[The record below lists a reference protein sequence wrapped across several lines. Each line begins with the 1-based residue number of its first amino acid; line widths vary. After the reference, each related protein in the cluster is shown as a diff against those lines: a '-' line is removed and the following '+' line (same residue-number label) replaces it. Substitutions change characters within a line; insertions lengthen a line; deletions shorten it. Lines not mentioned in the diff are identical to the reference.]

1 MLRRGFA
8 SGRMGL
14 LASLLVLLLLLTACP
29 GDDEPEEAAEPP
41 PADPEDPEDPEV
53 EEPADPE
60 AEGVDLQ
67 WSYAFFAPAGTF
79 PGRQMERWAELVT
92 ERTNGQVQVET
103 FPGGTLLA
111 APDIY
116 DGVIQGVADIGLG
129 SPGYDVG
136 RFPLLSG
143 VALPVG
149 FPNATVASLVMHDL
163 MEEFEPEELTND
175 FKIITVFTTEPG
187 FIQTIE
193 PVQTLDDLSGLTL
206 RGAGGGLDV
215 LAALGADPVG
225 MPMPEVPEA
234 VQTGV
239 IEGYLTSREVLQ
251 DFGLAEQIRYVTDY
265 PTVVVTFAAVMR
277 QSDWDELPSD
287 IQGVIEELSRE
298 MTLWTGEYHDQENVG
313 GALEWAEQEHGLE
326 VIELDDGESARWD
339 ERLEPLVEQWV
350 SEVEGMGLPAREFLD
365 RLYELRDEYIE
376 EHG

>member
-8 SGRMGL
+8 SGRVGL
-14 LASLLVLLLLLTACP
+14 LASFLVLLLLLTACP